1 MEKPEEIK
9 VEEEKLL
16 EQDVTSVPN
25 ETPEEEVTKSEPET
39 EENKTEAIEE
49 HPAVPEAKPEGEE
62 LEQESKEEGSN
73 PVDDND
79 NKDDKTKG
87 GTDEAGTVEEK
98 EEKTAEQEEE
108 TQPDKATESE
118 QEEKFEEEK
127 VSPEQAELIAQ
138 LEELRAEKEDREAL
152 EACNKEVMKVEEEF
166 NQCTNKIAEALRTSF
181 AQNDIDPTK
190 SLEEL
195 RKENPAKATL
205 AEQFIRQATELKAN
219 LEKAAME
226 EVAKHQNEVIYR
238 AASREFVK
246 MGLNLEQ
253 AKNAVATFK
262 RIVNEIGVTDLGD
275 DLKMK
280 VQLAAGR
287 AKIVVPNE
295 VVNMEQNT
303 PVVADVPADT
313 TVPVD
318 TTDLT
323 EPSPEKEKI
332 EPAKEPE
339 KEKDVPPTPVVKKS
353 SEPVVEKPKVEDFE
367 EGVTGKTSVNAG
379 TMINELNVLDELAKL
394 PYRERA
400 RFYKEH
406 EDVISK
412 ALSKR
417 G

>member
-9 VEEEKLL
+9 VEVEKLP
-16 EQDVTSVPN
+16 EQAVESIPN
-25 ETPEEEVTKSEPET
+25 ETPEEEVMKNE
-39 EENKTEAIEE
+39 
-49 HPAVPEAKPEGEE
+49 PEAKEDKVETTEEPLKETEANPEGEE
-62 LEQESKEEGSN
+62 LEQNPEEESDASDG
-73 PVDDND
+73 DND
-79 NKDDKTKG
+79 KKNDETKG
-87 GTDEAGTVEEK
+87 ESDEVTEPETKEDEVTETDEVVEPKQEK
-98 EEKTAEQEEE
+98 I
-108 TQPDKATESE
+108 S
-118 QEEKFEEEK
+118 
-127 VSPEQAELIAQ
+127 SEQAELIAQ

-152 EACNKEVMKVEEEF
+152 EACNKEVMKVEDEF
-166 NQCTNKIAEALRTSF
+166 NQCTSKIAEALRTSF

-226 EVAKHQNEVIYR
+226 EVARHQNEVIYR

-262 RIVNEIGVTDLGD
+262 RIVNEIGISDLGE

-287 AKIVVPNE
+287 AKIVVPDGMNVPE
-295 VVNMEQNT
+295 VEPT
-303 PVVADVPADT
+303 KAIGVAGD
-313 TVPVD
+313 D
-318 TTDLT
+318 TTDLK
-323 EPSPEKEKI
+323 EPSSEIKTE
-332 EPAKEPE
+332 EPVEEPVE
-339 KEKDVPPTPVVKKS
+339 EKDVPPTPVVEKPA
-353 SEPVVEKPKVEDFE
+353 EPVVEKPKAEDFE

-379 TMINELNVLDELAKL
+379 TMINELNVLEELAKL

-400 RFYKEH
+400 KFYKEH
-406 EDVISK
+406 EDVIVK

>member
-16 EQDVTSVPN
+16 EQDVVSVPN
-25 ETPEEEVTKSEPET
+25 ETPEEEVVKSEPEA
-39 EENKTEAIEE
+39 EENKAEEIEE
-49 HPAVPEAKPEGEE
+49 HPAVPETKPEGEE
-62 LEQESKEEGSN
+62 LEQEPKEESSN

-79 NKDDKTKG
+79 NKNDETKDKA
-87 GTDEAGTVEEK
+87 ETVEE
-98 EEKTAEQEEE
+98 EKV
-108 TQPDKATESE
+108 TQPDKATDHNETVE
-118 QEEKFEEEK
+118 PDKETGGEEEDK
-127 VSPEQAELIAQ
+127 FKEEISLEQAELIAQ

-219 LEKAAME
+219 LERAAMQ

-262 RIVNEIGVTDLGD
+262 RIVDEIGVTDLGD

-287 AKIVVPNE
+287 AKIVVPTE
-295 VVNMEQNT
+295 
-303 PVVADVPADT
+303 VADMGQDIPADT
-313 TVPVD
+313 GVPSDTIIPSD
-318 TTDLT
+318 TTGLK
-323 EPSPEKEKI
+323 EPSSEKEKI
-332 EPAKEPE
+332 ESVKEPE
-339 KEKDVPPTPVVKKS
+339 KEKDVPPTPVVEKP
-353 SEPVVEKPKVEDFE
+353 SEPVVQKPKVEDFE

-400 RFYKEH
+400 KFYKEH
-406 EDVISK
+406 EDVIVK

>member
-1 MEKPEEIK
+1 MEKPEEIN

-16 EQDVTSVPN
+16 EQDVVSVPN
-25 ETPEEEVTKSEPET
+25 ETPEEEVTKSEPEAKEDKIEAV
-39 EENKTEAIEE
+39 EEN
-49 HPAVPEAKPEGEE
+49 PAVPEAKPEGEE
-62 LEQESKEEGSN
+62 LEQESKEESSN

-79 NKDDKTKG
+79 NKDDKTKDK
-87 GTDEAGTVEEK
+87 TDEAGTVEE
-98 EEKTAEQEEE
+98 EKVTDLNETAEPDKEAEEGEEDKFKQEEI
-108 TQPDKATESE
+108 
-118 QEEKFEEEK
+118 
-127 VSPEQAELIAQ
+127 SPEQAELIAQ

-219 LEKAAME
+219 LERAAME

-287 AKIVVPNE
+287 AKIVVPE
-295 VVNMEQNT
+295 VESDRT
-303 PVVADVPADT
+303 AGGET
-313 TVPVD
+313 TVDDD
-318 TTDLT
+318 TTDLK
-323 EPSPEKEKI
+323 EPSPEKEKV
-332 EPAKEPE
+332 EPVEEPE
-339 KEKDVPPTPVVKKS
+339 KEKDVPPTPVVEKS
-353 SEPVVEKPKVEDFE
+353 SEPVVEKPKIEDFE

-400 RFYKEH
+400 KFYKEH

>member
-9 VEEEKLL
+9 VEKEKLL
-16 EQDVTSVPN
+16 EQDVESVP
-25 ETPEEEVTKSEPET
+25 EEAPEEEVVKSEPEAKEDKIEAV
-39 EENKTEAIEE
+39 EEN
-49 HPAVPEAKPEGEE
+49 PAVPEAKSEGEE

-79 NKDDKTKG
+79 NKDDKTKD

-108 TQPDKATESE
+108 TQPDKATELE

-181 AQNDIDPTK
+181 TQNDIDPTK

-219 LEKAAME
+219 LERAAME

-262 RIVNEIGVTDLGD
+262 RIVNEVGVTDLGD

-303 PVVADVPADT
+303 PVGADVPADT

-318 TTDLT
+318 TTDLK
-323 EPSPEKEKI
+323 EPSSEKEKV
-332 EPAKEPE
+332 EPAKELE
-339 KEKDVPPTPVVKKS
+339 KEKDVPPTPVVQ
-353 SEPVVEKPKVEDFE
+353 KPRVEDFE
-367 EGVTGKTSVNAG
+367 EGVTGKTSVNVG

-400 RFYKEH
+400 KFYKEH

>member
-16 EQDVTSVPN
+16 EQDVMSVPD
-25 ETPEEEVTKSEPET
+25 EAPEEEVAKSEPET

-62 LEQESKEEGSN
+62 LEQESKEEGSS

-79 NKDDKTKG
+79 NKNDETKDKT
-87 GTDEAGTVEEK
+87 DETGIVGEEK
-98 EEKTAEQEEE
+98 VTDPNETAEPDKEAEGEEE
-108 TQPDKATESE
+108 DR
-118 QEEKFEEEK
+118 FEEEK
-127 VSPEQAELIAQ
+127 ISPEQAELVAQ

-195 RKENPAKATL
+195 KKENPAKATL

-287 AKIVVPNE
+287 AKIVVPE
-295 VVNMEQNT
+295 VESDRT
-303 PVVADVPADT
+303 AGSET
-313 TVPVD
+313 TVD
-318 TTDLT
+318 DGTTDLK

-332 EPAKEPE
+332 EPAEEPE
-339 KEKDVPPTPVVKKS
+339 KEKDVPPTPVVEKS
-353 SEPVVEKPKVEDFE
+353 SEPVVQKPKVEDFE

-406 EDVISK
+406 EDVIAK

>member
-16 EQDVTSVPN
+16 EQDVESVPV

-39 EENKTEAIEE
+39 EENKPEAIEE
-49 HPAVPEAKPEGEE
+49 HPAVPEAEPEGEG

-79 NKDDKTKG
+79 NKDDKTKD

-108 TQPDKATESE
+108 PQPDKATESE

-127 VSPEQAELIAQ
+127 VYPEQAELIAQ

-287 AKIVVPNE
+287 AKIVVPE
-295 VVNMEQNT
+295 VESDRK
-303 PVVADVPADT
+303 AGSET
-313 TVPVD
+313 TVD
-318 TTDLT
+318 DNTTDLK
-323 EPSPEKEKI
+323 EPSTEKEKI
-332 EPAKEPE
+332 EPVEEPG
-339 KEKDVPPTPVVKKS
+339 KEKDVPPTPVVQ
-353 SEPVVEKPKVEDFE
+353 KPKVEDFE

-400 RFYKEH
+400 KFYKEH

>member
-9 VEEEKLL
+9 VEKEKLL

-25 ETPEEEVTKSEPET
+25 ETPEEEVVKSESEANEDKIEVV
-39 EENKTEAIEE
+39 EEN
-49 HPAVPEAKPEGEE
+49 PAVPEAKPEGEE
-62 LEQESKEEGSN
+62 LEQEPKEEGSN
-73 PVDDND
+73 PADDND
-79 NKDDKTKG
+79 NKDDETKD
-87 GTDEAGTVEEK
+87 GTNEAGTVEEK

-108 TQPDKATESE
+108 TQPDKEAKEG
-118 QEEKFEEEK
+118 EEDKFEEEK

-138 LEELRAEKEDREAL
+138 LEELRAEKKDREAL

-219 LEKAAME
+219 LERAAMK

-262 RIVNEIGVTDLGD
+262 RIVNEVGVTDLGD

-303 PVVADVPADT
+303 PVGADVPADT

-318 TTDLT
+318 TTDLK
-323 EPSPEKEKI
+323 EPSSEKEKV
-332 EPAKEPE
+332 EPAKELE
-339 KEKDVPPTPVVKKS
+339 KEKDVPPTPVVQ
-353 SEPVVEKPKVEDFE
+353 KPRVEDFE

-400 RFYKEH
+400 KFYKEH

>member
-16 EQDVTSVPN
+16 EQDVESSPN
-25 ETPEEEVTKSEPET
+25 ETPEEEVTKSEPEAK
-39 EENKTEAIEE
+39 EDKIEAIEE

-73 PVDDND
+73 PTDDND
-79 NKDDKTKG
+79 NKDDKTKDE
-87 GTDEAGTVEEK
+87 TNEAGTVEEK
-98 EEKTAEQEEE
+98 EEKTVKPEEA
-108 TQPDKATESE
+108 TQPDKATEPDKE
-118 QEEKFEEEK
+118 AEEGEKDRFEEEK
-127 VSPEQAELIAQ
+127 VSPEQAELVAQ

-219 LEKAAME
+219 LERAAME
-226 EVAKHQNEVIYR
+226 EVAKRQNEVIYR

-287 AKIVVPNE
+287 AKIVVPE
-295 VVNMEQNT
+295 VESDRT
-303 PVVADVPADT
+303 AGSET
-313 TVPVD
+313 TVGND
-318 TTDLT
+318 TTDLK
-323 EPSPEKEKI
+323 EPSPEKEKV

-339 KEKDVPPTPVVKKS
+339 KEKDVPPTPVIEKS
-353 SEPVVEKPKVEDFE
+353 SEPVVQKPKIEDFE

-406 EDVISK
+406 EDVIAK

>member
-16 EQDVTSVPN
+16 EQDVVPVPN
-25 ETPEEEVTKSEPET
+25 ETPEEEVVKSEPEAEEDKIEAV
-39 EENKTEAIEE
+39 EEN
-49 HPAVPEAKPEGEE
+49 PAVPEAKPEGEE

-73 PVDDND
+73 PTDDND
-79 NKDDKTKG
+79 NKNDKTKDEP
-87 GTDEAGTVEEK
+87 DEAETVEE
-98 EEKTAEQEEE
+98 EKATDLNETAEPDKEAEEGEEDKFKQEEI
-108 TQPDKATESE
+108 
-118 QEEKFEEEK
+118 
-127 VSPEQAELIAQ
+127 SPEQAELIAQ

-166 NQCTNKIAEALRTSF
+166 NQCTNKIAEAFRTSF

-219 LEKAAME
+219 LERAAME

-287 AKIVVPNE
+287 AKIVVPE
-295 VVNMEQNT
+295 VESDRTIVSE
-303 PVVADVPADT
+303 T
-313 TVPVD
+313 TVDDD
-318 TTDLT
+318 TTDLK
-323 EPSPEKEKI
+323 EPSPEKEKV
-332 EPAKEPE
+332 EPVEEPE
-339 KEKDVPPTPVVKKS
+339 KEKDVPPTPVVEKP
-353 SEPVVEKPKVEDFE
+353 SEPVVEKPRVEDFE

>member
-16 EQDVTSVPN
+16 EQNVESVPD
-25 ETPEEEVTKSEPET
+25 ETPEEEVVKSEPEAKEDKIEAV
-39 EENKTEAIEE
+39 EENPAI
-49 HPAVPEAKPEGEE
+49 PEAKPEGEE

-79 NKDDKTKG
+79 NKDDKTKD

-108 TQPDKATESE
+108 TQPDNATESE

-127 VSPEQAELIAQ
+127 VSPEQADLIAQ

-219 LEKAAME
+219 LERAAME

-262 RIVNEIGVTDLGD
+262 RIVNEVGVTDLGD

-295 VVNMEQNT
+295 VINMEQDSPT
-303 PVVADVPADT
+303 DT

-323 EPSPEKEKI
+323 EPSPEKEEI

-339 KEKDVPPTPVVKKS
+339 KEKDVPPT
-353 SEPVVEKPKVEDFE
+353 PVVEKPKVEDFE

>member
-16 EQDVTSVPN
+16 EQDVESVSN
-25 ETPEEEVTKSEPET
+25 EAPEEEVTKSEPET
-39 EENKTEAIEE
+39 EENKTETIEE
-49 HPAVPEAKPEGEE
+49 HPTVPEAKPEGEE
-62 LEQESKEEGSN
+62 LEQESKEEASN
-73 PVDDND
+73 PADDND
-79 NKDDKTKG
+79 NKNDETKDKT
-87 GTDEAGTVEEK
+87 DETGAVEDEKITPSDKTTESDKAAEPDKEAEGEEK
-98 EEKTAEQEEE
+98 
-108 TQPDKATESE
+108 D
-118 QEEKFEEEK
+118 KFEEEK

-219 LEKAAME
+219 LERAAMQ
-226 EVAKHQNEVIYR
+226 EVAKHQNEVIYK

-262 RIVNEIGVTDLGD
+262 RIVDEIGVTDLGD

-295 VVNMEQNT
+295 VVNMEQDI
-303 PVVADVPADT
+303 PADADVPLG
-313 TVPVD
+313 
-318 TTDLT
+318 TTDLK
-323 EPSPEKEKI
+323 EPSPEKEKT
-332 EPAKEPE
+332 EPTKESE
-339 KEKDVPPTPVVKKS
+339 KEKDVPPTPVVEKS
-353 SEPVVEKPKVEDFE
+353 SEPVVQKPKVEDFE

-400 RFYKEH
+400 KFYKEH
-406 EDVISK
+406 EDVIAK

>member
-16 EQDVTSVPN
+16 EQNVESVPN
-25 ETPEEEVTKSEPET
+25 EAPEEEVVESEPEAKEDKIEAV
-39 EENKTEAIEE
+39 EENPE
-49 HPAVPEAKPEGEE
+49 VLEAKPEGEE

-79 NKDDKTKG
+79 NKDDKTK
-87 GTDEAGTVEEK
+87 DEANEAGTIEEK
-98 EEKTAEQEEE
+98 EEKTVEQEEE
-108 TQPDKATESE
+108 TQPDKATEPDKE
-118 QEEKFEEEK
+118 AEEGEEEKFKEEK

-219 LEKAAME
+219 LERAAME

-253 AKNAVATFK
+253 AKNAVAMFK
-262 RIVNEIGVTDLGD
+262 RIVNEIGVTNLGD

-287 AKIVVPNE
+287 AKIVVPE
-295 VVNMEQNT
+295 VESDRT
-303 PVVADVPADT
+303 AGSET
-313 TVPVD
+313 TVD
-318 TTDLT
+318 DNTTDLK
-323 EPSPEKEKI
+323 EPSPEKEKV
-332 EPAKEPE
+332 ELVEEPE
-339 KEKDVPPTPVVKKS
+339 KEKDGPPTPVVEKS
-353 SEPVVEKPKVEDFE
+353 SEPVVQKPKIEDFE

-400 RFYKEH
+400 KFYKEH

>member
-16 EQDVTSVPN
+16 EQDVESVPN

-49 HPAVPEAKPEGEE
+49 HPAVPEAKPEGEK

-73 PVDDND
+73 PVNDND
-79 NKDDKTKG
+79 NKNDETKDK
-87 GTDEAGTVEEK
+87 TDEARTVEEK
-98 EEKTAEQEEE
+98 EETVKPEEA
-108 TQPDKATESE
+108 TQPDKATEPDKE
-118 QEEKFEEEK
+118 AEEGEEDRFEEEK
-127 VSPEQAELIAQ
+127 VSPEQAELVAQ

-219 LEKAAME
+219 LERAAME
-226 EVAKHQNEVIYR
+226 EVAKRQNEVIYR

-287 AKIVVPNE
+287 AKIVVPE
-295 VVNMEQNT
+295 VESDRT
-303 PVVADVPADT
+303 AGSET
-313 TVPVD
+313 TVDDD
-318 TTDLT
+318 TTDLK
-323 EPSPEKEKI
+323 ESSPEKEKV

-339 KEKDVPPTPVVKKS
+339 KEKDVPPTPVIEKS
-353 SEPVVEKPKVEDFE
+353 SEPVVQKPKIEDFE

-379 TMINELNVLDELAKL
+379 TMINELNVLDELTKL

-406 EDVISK
+406 EDVIAK

>member
-16 EQDVTSVPN
+16 EQNVESVPD
-25 ETPEEEVTKSEPET
+25 ETPEEEVVKSEPEAKEDKIEAV
-39 EENKTEAIEE
+39 EENPAI
-49 HPAVPEAKPEGEE
+49 PEAKPEGEE

-79 NKDDKTKG
+79 NKDDKTKD
-87 GTDEAGTVEEK
+87 GTDEAGTVEER

-108 TQPDKATESE
+108 TQPDNATESE

-127 VSPEQAELIAQ
+127 VSPEQADLIAQ

-219 LEKAAME
+219 LERAAME

-262 RIVNEIGVTDLGD
+262 RIVNEVGVTDLGD

-295 VVNMEQNT
+295 VVNMEQDSPT
-303 PVVADVPADT
+303 DT

-323 EPSPEKEKI
+323 EPSPEKEEI

-339 KEKDVPPTPVVKKS
+339 KEKDVPPT
-353 SEPVVEKPKVEDFE
+353 PVVEKPKVEDFE

>member
-16 EQDVTSVPN
+16 ERDVKSVPD
-25 ETPEEEVTKSEPET
+25 ETPEEEVTKCEPEAKEDKIEAV
-39 EENKTEAIEE
+39 EEN
-49 HPAVPEAKPEGEE
+49 PAVPEAKPEGEE

-73 PVDDND
+73 PTDDND
-79 NKDDKTKG
+79 NKDDKTKDE
-87 GTDEAGTVEEK
+87 TNEAGTVEEK
-98 EEKTAEQEEE
+98 EEKTAEQEKE
-108 TQPDKATESE
+108 TQPDKATELE
-118 QEEKFEEEK
+118 QEEKFEEEEI
-127 VSPEQAELIAQ
+127 SPEQAELIAQ

-219 LEKAAME
+219 LERAAME

-262 RIVNEIGVTDLGD
+262 RIVNEVGVTDLGD

-287 AKIVVPNE
+287 AKIVVPE
-295 VVNMEQNT
+295 VESDRKAGSET
-303 PVVADVPADT
+303 TADNDN
-313 TVPVD
+313 
-318 TTDLT
+318 TDLK
-323 EPSPEKEKI
+323 EPSLEKEKA
-332 EPAKEPE
+332 EPAKELE
-339 KEKDVPPTPVVKKS
+339 KEKDVPPTPVVEKP
-353 SEPVVEKPKVEDFE
+353 SEPVVQKPKIEDFE